1 MGGPIVKTE
10 YMLDGSAFAT
20 LEEFSQHF
28 SERVLGG
35 YQWRGNLDAFNDVLR
50 GGFGTPDDGFVLVW
64 RDHALS
70 RSRLGHAE
78 MANRLERLRQTCHPS
93 NVDRV
98 DSELAAAHQSLGP
111 TLFDLLVEIIREHGE
126 GGSEA
131 EDGVELVL
139 A

>member
-1 MGGPIVKTE
+1 VEKTE
-10 YMLDGSAFAT
+10 YILDGSAFAT

-28 SERVLGG
+28 SERVLRG
-35 YQWRGNLDAFNDVLR
+35 YQWHGNLDSLNDILR
-50 GGFGTPDDGFVLVW
+50 GGFGTPEAGFVLVW

-78 MANRLERLRQTCHPS
+78 MVKRLERIRQTCHSS
-93 NVDRV
+93 NVASV
-98 DSELAAAHQSLGP
+98 DYELSAARKGLGP
-111 TLFDLLVEIIREHGE
+111 TMFDLLVEIIRRHGE

-131 EDGVELVL
+131 EDGVDLVL